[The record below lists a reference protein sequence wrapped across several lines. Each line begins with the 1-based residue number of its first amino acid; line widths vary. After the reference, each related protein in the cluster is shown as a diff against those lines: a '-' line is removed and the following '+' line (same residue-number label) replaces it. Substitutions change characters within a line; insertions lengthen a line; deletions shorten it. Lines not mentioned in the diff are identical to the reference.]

1 MAMTHN
7 LESTALV
14 TRTALPGALD
24 NAVTL
29 EAMIGD
35 TPLLS
40 FQRITAHLPA
50 TVKVYAKAEWYNP
63 GGSVK
68 DRPALSIIRGAEARG
83 DLRPG
88 VTLLDSTS
96 GNMGIAYAMLGVARG
111 HRVKLVVPE
120 SVSPERLAI
129 LRAYGVDL
137 VLSDPAEGIDGAI
150 RMVQEIYSAD
160 PDAYF
165 YADQYNNDDNRRA
178 HYETTGLE
186 VWDQT
191 GGAVTHFVAGLGT
204 SGTLMGTGQR
214 LREFN
219 PDVQLIAVQPDAAFH
234 GLEGL
239 KHMATAI
246 VPGLYDKNLLDETVA
261 VETEVAYDMC
271 RRLARE
277 EGWLVG
283 ISAGAALV
291 GALRVAE
298 RLDEGTIVTI
308 FPDSASKYLSNPF
321 WTEG

>member
-14 TRTALPGALD
+14 TRTAQPGALD
-24 NAVTL
+24 DAITL
-29 EAMIGD
+29 EALIGN

-50 TVKVYAKAEWYNP
+50 TVKLYAKAEWYNP

-96 GNMGIAYAMLGVARG
+96 GNMGIAYAMLGAARG

-150 RMVQEIYSAD
+150 RIVQEIYSAG

-178 HYETTGLE
+178 HYETTGPE

-204 SGTLMGTGQR
+204 SGTMMGTGQR
-214 LREFN
+214 LRELN
-219 PDVQLIAVQPDAAFH
+219 PEVQLIAVQPDASFH

-246 VPGLYDKNLLDETVA
+246 VPGLYDENLPDEVVA
-261 VETEVAYDMC
+261 VETEAAYDIC

-283 ISAGAALV
+283 VSAGAAMV
-291 GALRVAE
+291 AALRVAE
-298 RLDEGTIVTI
+298 RLDEGTVVTI
-308 FPDSASKYLSNPF
+308 FPDSAAKYLSNPF

>member
-137 VLSDPAEGIDGAI
+137 VLSDPSEGIDGAI

-160 PDAYF
+160 PDVYF